1 MAGSTATCAGSDD
14 CEIIGGSLGV
24 YPGTSYTGNFAGDF
38 VGELSSMHD
47 SAACAENGLAAWKA
61 GIAMTTGTPML
72 AEMGGVT
79 FAPGVYIH
87 ESSINHA
94 LGVLLEMPQVYLDAD
109 GDKDAVFIF
118 NVGTTLTTCAGSE
131 IVLLNGAKAENVFW
145 VLGTGLT
152 MGADSTLVGNVLA
165 GSAITIGTNAKI
177 VGRAIAQ
184 TAVTC
189 ETACAIKTS
198 GRHSAAPSAVP
209 SAGPSSSPSSAPSAS
224 PSGSPSSR
232 PSSSP
237 SGAPSSTPSASPST
251 EPSASPSAKPSSLP
265 SSEPSAVPSAGP
277 SSSPSSAPSASPSGS
292 PSSRPSSSPSGAPSS
307 TPSASPS
314 TEPSASPSAEPSSLP
329 SSEPSAV
336 PSAGPSSSPSSAPV
350 QTRSV
355 SPSAFMESMVVEGV
369 TDLDN
374 WTTVPLEKT
383 YVSPIVV
390 CTVDYGDIFNNLLLP
405 AVVRMKDVGST
416 SFDIKL
422 QNPNGDALESDGR
435 DVHCVVVEEGSWQM
449 PDGRNIEANKY
460 ESTSTDGRRTVWIG
474 EEQDYTN
481 SYSSPI
487 VLGQVMSYID
497 ERWSV
502 FWSRG
507 SNRGEAPNSS
517 FFFTGKHAGEVSTT
531 RNDEIVGYIVI
542 EAGHATSG
550 GIEIETSRFL
560 LVDQVYR
567 TKKVTH
573 EFDTAFIEK
582 PAVAVL
588 SQVGMKGTDG
598 SWAISAGIVSN
609 EFMEVALDEDR
620 VNDNDGGHVTEEV
633 EYIVF
638 SKEGPVQLLEAESE

>member
-1 MAGSTATCAGSDD
+1 
-14 CEIIGGSLGV
+14 
-24 YPGTSYTGNFAGDF
+24 
-38 VGELSSMHD
+38 
-47 SAACAENGLAAWKA
+47 
-61 GIAMTTGTPML
+61 
-72 AEMGGVT
+72 
-79 FAPGVYIH
+79 
-87 ESSINHA
+87 
-94 LGVLLEMPQVYLDAD
+94 
-109 GDKDAVFIF
+109 
-118 NVGTTLTTCAGSE
+118 
-131 IVLLNGAKAENVFW
+131 
-145 VLGTGLT
+145 
-152 MGADSTLVGNVLA
+152 
-165 GSAITIGTNAKI
+165 
-177 VGRAIAQ
+177 
-184 TAVTC
+184 
-189 ETACAIKTS
+189 
-198 GRHSAAPSAVP
+198 
-209 SAGPSSSPSSAPSAS
+209 
-224 PSGSPSSR
+224 
-232 PSSSP
+232 
-237 SGAPSSTPSASPST
+237 
-251 EPSASPSAKPSSLP
+251 
-265 SSEPSAVPSAGP
+265 
-277 SSSPSSAPSASPSGS
+277 
-292 PSSRPSSSPSGAPSS
+292 
-307 TPSASPS
+307 
-314 TEPSASPSAEPSSLP
+314 
-329 SSEPSAV
+329 
-336 PSAGPSSSPSSAPV
+336 
-350 QTRSV
+350 
-355 SPSAFMESMVVEGV
+355 MESMVVEGV

-507 SNRGEAPNSS
+507 SNRGKAPDSS
-517 FFFTGKHAGEVSTT
+517 FLFTGKHVGEASTT
-531 RNDEIVGYIVI
+531 RKNEIVGYIVI
-542 EAGHATSG
+542 EKGHATSG

-582 PAVAVL
+582 PAGAVL
-588 SQVGMKGTDG
+588 SQVTMKGIDG

-609 EFMEVALDEDR
+609 ESMEVALDEDR

-638 SKEGPVQLLEAESE
+638 SKEGPVQLLEAEPE